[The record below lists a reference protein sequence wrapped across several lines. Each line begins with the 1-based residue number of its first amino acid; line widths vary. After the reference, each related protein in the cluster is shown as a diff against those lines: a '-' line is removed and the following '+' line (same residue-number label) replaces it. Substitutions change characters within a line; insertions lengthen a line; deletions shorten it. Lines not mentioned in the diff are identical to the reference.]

1 MLPRKRVAVDIRAGR
16 DSGVL
21 STRETIIVVDSRART
36 ADRGVSNPGDFQ
48 LHMPTTGMGHGT
60 ASIELLDFRCPATL
74 SPIPIEDTGNFVQ
87 MVASYTRGALPP
99 SPESFTFPVSTST
112 SLITDYTLSKFAADL
127 TSLAS
132 GLTFAL
138 SSTAER
144 QLYLSSTL
152 YPVTF
157 DLRDADPSD
166 PVNHIYRMM
175 GIPFGETT
183 QFLDGGPL
191 PLPADL
197 TPWAKSLYLSVDGC
211 TNPVRTISTAGGN
224 GASSTFVIPVPP
236 TRFFLTDPSDSAPYP
251 APDSHIHW
259 EPSTDSQRQAATM
272 LDPEGLKRFRIT
284 DHVGRPLYCTE
295 AMGAGRLMDWAATFK
310 VTYGC

>member
-1 MLPRKRVAVDIRAGR
+1 MLPSKRVATHTLAGR

-21 STRETIIVVDSRART
+21 SSREATIVVDSRAR
-36 ADRGVSNPGDFQ
+36 AAHLGVSNPGDFQ
-48 LHMPTTGMGHGT
+48 LHMPTAGVGRGT

-99 SPESFTFPVSTST
+99 TPESFTFPADTST
-112 SLITDYTLSKFAADL
+112 SLLTDYTLAKFVANL

-144 QLYLSSTL
+144 QIYLSSTL

-157 DLRDADPSD
+157 DLRETDPSD

-175 GIPFGETT
+175 GIPFGEIT